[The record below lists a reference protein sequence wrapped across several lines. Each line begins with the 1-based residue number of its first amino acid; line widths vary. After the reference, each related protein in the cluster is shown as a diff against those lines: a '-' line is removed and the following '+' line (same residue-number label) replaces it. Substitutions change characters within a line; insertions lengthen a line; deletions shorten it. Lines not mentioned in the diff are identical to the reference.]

1 MVGLALRC
9 WISISAQRPSCA
21 RSPKPT
27 DIKRLQLKMSD
38 IEQFIEKAGS
48 VLTEFKGDPNLIT
61 NVDETFRH
69 VEPHSPS

>member
-1 MVGLALRC
+1 V
-9 WISISAQRPSCA
+9 A

-48 VLTEFKGDPNLIT
+48 VSSEFKGDPNLII
-61 NVDETFRH
+61 NVDETFAM
-69 VEPHSPS
+69 STTFAILML